1 MRPPVRSRAFATSVV
16 LVALVAGCGASTP
29 SPAPSGPSATVV
41 ADANPTTQAS
51 PSTRARPSSPAAGAT
66 GYTRKLGDIVF
77 ARNATGSDQ
86 VSLFTVDAS
95 GRNEQLIHGSW
106 DGIGL
111 SPDGQTFLSPTV
123 APDGRLL
130 PLLVA
135 ADGSGEEF
143 IQVADQ
149 TLQLGIGDWSPDSA
163 RLVFDAW
170 DDTDASRKGL
180 YTMSRDGH
188 DLVRLTEAG
197 PRHDFPAYA
206 GAYSAD
212 GDRILF
218 FRPATSVD
226 ADGVSMDLF
235 VVNADGTNTVK
246 LNPAGT
252 ETILFG
258 PSGASDWSPDGK
270 QVAFVGSDGDF
281 WKTDRHAVF
290 TVGADGSHSKRITP
304 WGDVLSVQWSPDGKT
319 LAFTMASPTEYQIF
333 AIRPDGTGIV
343 QITSSNDGTQSFGP
357 MWSPDGARLLF
368 IRGALSTGA
377 SSTGVAGRIAELR
390 SAKDLWVMN
399 ADGTD
404 PVQVTHSS
412 SEYGGY
418 AWTPR

>member
-1 MRPPVRSRAFATSVV
+1 MIRAARLSAVIG
-16 LVALVAGCGASTP
+16 LALALSACSSTP
-29 SPAPSGPSATVV
+29 SAATIGPSMSAPGGSIAAVE
-41 ADANPTTQAS
+41 PS
-51 PSTRARPSSPAAGAT
+51 PSASGAT
-66 GYTRKLGDIVF
+66 GYDGALGDIVF
-77 ARNATGSDQ
+77 ERNTTGSDQ
-86 VSLFTVDAS
+86 VSLFTIDAD
-95 GRNEQLIHGSW
+95 GTNEQLIHGSW

-111 SPDGQTFLSPTV
+111 SPDGHTFLAPTV
-123 APDGRLL
+123 GPDGRLL

-135 ADGSGEEF
+135 ADGSGEQF

-149 TLQLGIGDWSPDSA
+149 TLQLGIGDWSPDGA
-163 RLVFDAW
+163 RIVFDAW

-180 YTMSRDGH
+180 YTMSRDGR
-188 DLVRLTEAG
+188 DLVRLTKAG

-212 GDRILF
+212 GARILF
-218 FRPATSVD
+218 FRPATAVD
-226 ADGVSMDLF
+226 ADRVSMDLF

-281 WKTDRHAVF
+281 WKSDRHALF
-290 TVGADGSHSKRITP
+290 TVGADGSHPKRITP

-319 LAFTMASPTEYQIF
+319 LAFSMASPTGYQIF
-333 AIRPDGTGIV
+333 TVHPDGTDLV

-368 IRGALSTGA
+368 IRGAASTGA
-377 SSTGVAGRIAELR
+377 SSTGVAERIAELR
-390 SAKDLWVMN
+390 SAKDLWVVN
-399 ADGTD
+399 ADGTN
-404 PVQVTHSS
+404 PVQVTHSP